1 MTRIS
6 SIYSNPY
13 YLRENH
19 KEYSDDEFKSQ
30 VQGLGKPRKIKSNY
44 QEYATTKMIFGKY
57 KGFFIKDIPEDYLKW
72 AVMNI
77 KDRGIATM
85 FATELQRRNPKLR

>member
-1 MTRIS
+1 MARIS
-6 SIYSNPY
+6 NIYSNPY
-13 YLRENH
+13 YLRENY

-30 VQGLGKPRKIKSNY
+30 VQGLSKMKPNY
-44 QEYATTKMIFGKY
+44 QEYATTRMTFGKY

-85 FATELQRRNPKLR
+85 FATELQRRNPKLRR